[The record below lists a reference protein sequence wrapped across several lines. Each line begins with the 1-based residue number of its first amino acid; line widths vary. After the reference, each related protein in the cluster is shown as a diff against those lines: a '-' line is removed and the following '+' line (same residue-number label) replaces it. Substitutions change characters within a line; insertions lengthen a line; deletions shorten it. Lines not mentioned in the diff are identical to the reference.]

1 MTNGPPL
8 ALVVVSLSFLNSL
21 SWLLVSVLKFF
32 DSWYKDLVSILSV
45 EKKEEEDHLYSFWP
59 LIIIFCDR
67 QTSDAGTSSQIYKEK
82 KRNELLAKGF
92 YRIVGNVGD
101 QWSDL
106 VGEHVGIR
114 TFKVPNPMYYISWTI
129 QLL

>member
-1 MTNGPPL
+1 M
-8 ALVVVSLSFLNSL
+8 
-21 SWLLVSVLKFF
+21 
-32 DSWYKDLVSILSV
+32 
-45 EKKEEEDHLYSFWP
+45 
-59 LIIIFCDR
+59 IIFCDR

-82 KRNELLAKGF
+82 KRNELLAQPQR

-114 TFKVPNPMYYISWTI
+114 TFKVPNPMYYIS
-129 QLL
+129 